1 MTPRRLAS
9 RVTNAR
15 QLAKALNYLRF
26 RKACD
31 VTFGV
36 FLVVWFIARHVL
48 YITVCRSIIVD
59 VPKTMPYGCFAS
71 TTGQQVS
78 ADGGSAVLANV
89 LQPFN
94 DPDGLVC
101 FNPVI
106 RYGFLGLLLAL
117 QILTLIWFGMILRVA
132 YSVLSGKAA
141 QDSRSDDEEELE
153 DEDLEADVEEYDEAD
168 LPSDSYDQEAKGT
181 WAEPGQDDAA
191 SKQAR
196 AGTPQSKGRNRRAAG
211 PARTSA
217 ISIPGHVDRKELL
230 GRIGCDKPT

>member
-1 MTPRRLAS
+1 M
-9 RVTNAR
+9 
-15 QLAKALNYLRF
+15 
-26 RKACD
+26 
-31 VTFGV
+31 
-36 FLVVWFIARHVL
+36 
-48 YITVCRSIIVD
+48 TVCRSIVVD

-78 ADGGSAVLANV
+78 TDGGSAVLANV

-141 QDSRSDDEEELE
+141 QDSRSDDEEELD
-153 DEDLEADVEEYDEAD
+153 DESEVEEVEYDEAD
-168 LPSDSYDQEAKGT
+168 ADAYDQEAKG
-181 WAEPGQDDAA
+181 AREESVHDDAA
-191 SKQAR
+191 SKQTRTGASQGR
-196 AGTPQSKGRNRRAAG
+196 GRNRRAAG

-217 ISIPGHVDRKELL
+217 ISIPSHGDRKELL

>member
-1 MTPRRLAS
+1 
-9 RVTNAR
+9 V
-15 QLAKALNYLRF
+15 LNYLRF

-36 FLVVWFIARHVL
+36 FLVVWFVARHVL
-48 YITVCRSIIVD
+48 YLVVCRSIIFD

-78 ADGGSAVLANV
+78 TGGGSAVLANV

-117 QILTLIWFGMILRVA
+117 QILTLIWFGMILKVA
-132 YSVLSGKAA
+132 YSVLAGKAA
-141 QDSRSDDEEELE
+141 QDSRSDDEDEAIDDDDLDLE
-153 DEDLEADVEEYDEAD
+153 DEDEYDETDA
-168 LPSDSYDQEAKGT
+168 LSDNYDPEAKSA
-181 WAEPGQDDAA
+181 WAEPVRDDAA
-191 SKQAR
+191 SKQA
-196 AGTPQSKGRNRRAAG
+196 PQQGSGRGRNRRAAG

-217 ISIPGHVDRKELL
+217 ISIPGHGDRKELL

>member
-1 MTPRRLAS
+1 M
-9 RVTNAR
+9 
-15 QLAKALNYLRF
+15 NYLRF

-48 YITVCRSIIVD
+48 YMTVCRSIVVD

-78 ADGGSAVLANV
+78 TDGGSAVLANV

-141 QDSRSDDEEELE
+141 QDSRSDDEEELDDGSE
-153 DEDLEADVEEYDEAD
+153 VDEEEYDETDAD
-168 LPSDSYDQEAKGT
+168 AYDQEAKGA
-181 WAEPGQDDAA
+181 WAEPAHDDAA

-196 AGTPQSKGRNRRAAG
+196 TGASQGKGRNRRAPG

-217 ISIPGHVDRKELL
+217 ISIPGHGDRKDLL
-230 GRIGCDKPT
+230 GRIGCDKPA

>member
-1 MTPRRLAS
+1 
-9 RVTNAR
+9 
-15 QLAKALNYLRF
+15 
-26 RKACD
+26 
-31 VTFGV
+31 
-36 FLVVWFIARHVL
+36 
-48 YITVCRSIIVD
+48 VCRSIIVD
-59 VPKTMPYGCFAS
+59 VPKTMPYGCFES

-78 ADGGSAVLANV
+78 TDGGSAVLANV

-106 RYGFLGLLLAL
+106 RHGFLGLLLAL

-141 QDSRSDDEEELE
+141 QDSRSDDE
-153 DEDLEADVEEYDEAD
+153 DEALDDDDLEAEEEYDD
-168 LPSDSYDQEAKGT
+168 TDPLSDSYDQEAKG
-181 WAEPGQDDAA
+181 AAHDDAA
-191 SKQAR
+191 SR
-196 AGTPQSKGRNRRAAG
+196 QSRGGAAQGKGRNRRAAG

-217 ISIPGHVDRKELL
+217 ISIPGHGDRKELL